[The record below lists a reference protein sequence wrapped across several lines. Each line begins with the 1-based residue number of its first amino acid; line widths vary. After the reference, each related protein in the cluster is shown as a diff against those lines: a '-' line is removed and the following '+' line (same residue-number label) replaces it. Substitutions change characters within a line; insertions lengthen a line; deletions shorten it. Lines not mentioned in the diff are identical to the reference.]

1 MAPADLDPR
10 CYLGEYWE
18 KVSSRI
24 DPARLDRE
32 LARRGWNATDLAK
45 ASGIS
50 VGTISAARRG
60 RAVSN
65 ATVCK
70 IADALRD
77 APVIAGVDSLLEPE
91 PGPMVNGT
99 GPTA

>member
-1 MAPADLDPR
+1 MGTRLDP
-10 CYLGEYWE
+10 
-18 KVSSRI
+18 V
-24 DPARLDRE
+24 RLDRE

-65 ATVCK
+65 GSLCK
-70 IADALRD
+70 IADALSN
-77 APVIAGVDSLLEPE
+77 APVIAGVDNLLEPE
-91 PGPMVNGT
+91 DASMFNGSVSA
-99 GPTA
+99 P

>member
-1 MAPADLDPR
+1 VSTRLDPN
-10 CYLGEYWE
+10 
-18 KVSSRI
+18 
-24 DPARLDRE
+24 RLDRE

-60 RAVSN
+60 RPVSN

-70 IADALRD
+70 IADALRA
-77 APVIAGVDSLLEPE
+77 APVVAGVDGLLEREHGSLL
-91 PGPMVNGT
+91 NGSQ
-99 GPTA
+99 PVS